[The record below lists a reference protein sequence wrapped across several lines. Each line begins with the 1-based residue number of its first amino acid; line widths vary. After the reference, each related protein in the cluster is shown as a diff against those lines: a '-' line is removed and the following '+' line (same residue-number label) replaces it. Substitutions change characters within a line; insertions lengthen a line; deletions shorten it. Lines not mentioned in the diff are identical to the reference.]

1 MSFVA
6 WFFLTIGLWILGQ
19 LTFHYSERTE
29 YKRRNKELLQHLEEQ
44 EQYIRETAEYVSQ
57 QHLELNQWSEE
68 YDDLLT
74 QNEQW
79 ADLLDAYQQVGVYAK
94 TKFDSFKDID
104 DFFIQST
111 TKEFIQQMAWKKA
124 AELKAQ
130 RNVVSLDTQRDINQS
145 AEPIQEH
152 FKLIKP
158 RFTDKGMK
166 DINALIELEK
176 DRMFKA
182 K

>member
-6 WFFLTIGLWILGQ
+6 WFFLTIGLWILAQ
-19 LTFHYSERTE
+19 VTFHYSERTE
-29 YKRRNKELLQHLEEQ
+29 YKRRNKELLQKVEEQ
-44 EQYIRETAEYVSQ
+44 DKYISETETYVSQ
-57 QHLELNQWSEE
+57 LHQDLNQWSDA
-68 YDDLLT
+68 YDYVLN
-74 QNEQW
+74 QNIEW
-79 ADLLDAYQQVGVYAK
+79 ADMLEQYLQVGVHAK

-130 RNVVSLDTQRDINQS
+130 RNVVSLDTQRDINLS
-145 AEPIQEH
+145 EEPIQEH

-176 DRMFKA
+176 DRMFKV
-182 K
+182 

>member
-6 WFFLTIGLWILGQ
+6 WFFLTIGLWLLAQ
-19 LTFHYSERTE
+19 VTFHYSERTE
-29 YKRRNKELLQHLEEQ
+29 YKRRNKELLQQLEEQ
-44 EQYIRETAEYVSQ
+44 EQYISETAEYVSQ
-57 QHLELNQWSEE
+57 QHLELNQWSEA

-74 QNEQW
+74 QNKKLRDMLEQY
-79 ADLLDAYQQVGVYAK
+79 LQVGVHVK

-111 TKEFIQQMAWKKA
+111 TKEFIQQMAWKKV
-124 AELKAQ
+124 AEIKAQ
-130 RNVVSLDTQRDINQS
+130 RNVVNLDTQRDINLS
-145 AEPIQEH
+145 EEPIQEY

-166 DINALIELEK
+166 DINALIRLEK
-176 DRMFKA
+176 DRMLKI

>member
-6 WFFLTIGLWILGQ
+6 WFFLMVGLWILGQ
-19 LTFHYSERTE
+19 LTFHSSEKTE
-29 YKRRNKELLQHLEEQ
+29 YKRRNKELLQKVEEQ
-44 EQYIRETAEYVSQ
+44 DNYISEAESYINEK
-57 QHLELNQWSEE
+57 HDELNQWSKA
-68 YDDLLT
+68 YDAEVS
-74 QNEQW
+74 QNEEW
-79 ADLLDAYQQVGVYAK
+79 ADMHERYLQLGVHAK

-124 AELKAQ
+124 SELKAQ
-130 RNVVSLDTQRDINQS
+130 RNVVSLDTQRNINLS
-145 AEPIQEH
+145 EEPIQEH
-152 FKLIKP
+152 FKIIKS
-158 RFTDKGMK
+158 RFTEKGME

>member
-6 WFFLTIGLWILGQ
+6 WFFLTIGLWILAQ
-19 LTFHYSERTE
+19 VTFHYSERTE
-29 YKRRNKELLQHLEEQ
+29 YKRRNKELLQKVEEQ
-44 EQYIRETAEYVSQ
+44 DKYISETETYVSQ
-57 QHLELNQWSEE
+57 LHQDLNQWSDA
-68 YDDLLT
+68 YDYVLS
-74 QNEQW
+74 QNIEW
-79 ADLLDAYQQVGVYAK
+79 ADMLEQYLQVGVHAK

-111 TKEFIQQMAWKKA
+111 TKEFIQQMAWKKV
-124 AELKAQ
+124 AEIKAQ
-130 RNVVSLDTQRDINQS
+130 RNVVSLDTQRDINLS
-145 AEPIQEH
+145 EEPIQEY